1 MISKYL
7 PILQWIK
14 KYSGDQFKG
23 DLSAG
28 ITVGVMLIPQGMAYA
43 MIAGLP
49 PVFGLY
55 AALLPQV
62 IYGLLGTSRQLAVGP
77 VAMDSLL
84 VATGLGALSIS
95 GIDEYISMAIFLALF
110 MGAIQFTLGV
120 LRMGFLVNFLSRPV
134 ISGFTT
140 AAAIIIGA
148 SQLKYLLG
156 IDIKGS
162 NKILDVLGRTIN
174 NISEAHML
182 TLLIGVAG
190 ILLILGIR
198 KLPVKIPAALAVLV
212 LGILSSWLLD
222 LEGLGVAVVGE
233 VPQGLPGFSIPQF
246 GWEQVTT
253 LFPMAITLAL
263 VAYMEAI
270 AVAKAVAE
278 RHPEYRLD
286 PNQELRALGVSNMAG
301 SMLQAYPV
309 TGGFSRTAVNEQ
321 AGARTG
327 VASFISAGIVALT
340 LVFLMPLVYFLPI
353 ALLAAVVMVAVAGLI
368 DLQYPREL
376 FRDQRDEFFL
386 LTATLLL
393 TLFVGIVE
401 GILLGVLI
409 SLLLLVYRISKPHI
423 AVLGRVKGT
432 NYFKNLN
439 RFQKDTE
446 DEEDLLILRFDSQL
460 FFGNLQYF
468 REELE
473 SHVDRKGRNLKH
485 VILNAE
491 AINYM
496 DSSAVHMF
504 GDILDQLKR
513 EDIEL
518 YITGAIGPIRDILYK
533 TGLAQ
538 RIGEDHLFVRTFEAV
553 DYIRGKERPP
563 VGGRIATQRI
573 RNN

>member
-1 MISKYL
+1 M
-7 PILQWIK
+7 PFLQWIGN
-14 KYSGDQFKG
+14 YNSLQFKG

-62 IYGLLGTSRQLAVGP
+62 IYGLMGTSRQLSVGP
-77 VAMDSLL
+77 VALDSLL
-84 VATGLGALSIS
+84 VATGLGALSLS
-95 GIDEYISMAIFLALF
+95 GLDEYISMAIFLALF
-110 MGAIQFTLGV
+110 MGGIQFLLGMF
-120 LRMGFLVNFLSRPV
+120 RMGFLVNFLSRPV

-148 SQLKYLLG
+148 SQLKHLLG
-156 IDIKGS
+156 IQISNS
-162 NKILDVLGRTIN
+162 NKVLDVLQATVAAAGET
-174 NISEAHML
+174 HGL
-182 TLLIGVAG
+182 TLFVGISG
-190 ILLILGIR
+190 ILLIVGIR
-198 KLPVKIPAALAVLV
+198 KLPWKIPAALLVLV
-212 LGILSSWLLD
+212 LGILASWFFNF
-222 LEGLGVAVVGE
+222 EGLGVRVVGE
-233 VPQGLPGFSIPQF
+233 VPQGLPGFRLPSF
-246 GWEQVTT
+246 AWEDVTT
-253 LFPMAITLAL
+253 LFPMALTLAL

-286 PNQELRALGVSNMAG
+286 PNQELRAIGLSNILGSFF
-301 SMLQAYPV
+301 QAYPV

-327 VASFISAGIVALT
+327 VAAFISAAIVALT
-340 LVFLMPLVYFLPI
+340 LVFLMPLVYYLPI

-368 DLQYPREL
+368 DLYYPREL
-376 FRDQRDEFFL
+376 FRDQRDEFVLLLATFL
-386 LTATLLL
+386 ITLL
-393 TLFVGIVE
+393 VGVVE

-423 AVLGRVKGT
+423 AVLGRVRGT
-432 NYFKNLN
+432 DYFKNLN

-446 DEEDLLILRFDSQL
+446 AEEDMLIIRFDSQL
-460 FFGNLQYF
+460 FFGNLEYF

-473 SHVDRKGRNLKH
+473 KHIARKGPALRY

-504 GDILDQLKR
+504 RDLLK
-513 EDIEL
+513 EL
-518 YITGAIGPIRDILYK
+518 NARGIDFYITGAIGPIRDILFK
-533 TGLAQ
+533 SGLVEL
-538 RIGEDHLFVRTFEAV
+538 IGETHLFVRTYEAV
-553 DYIRGKERPP
+553 DAIRGKVSPTL
-563 VGGRIATQRI
+563 GGKIATQRTGI
-573 RNN
+573 RD